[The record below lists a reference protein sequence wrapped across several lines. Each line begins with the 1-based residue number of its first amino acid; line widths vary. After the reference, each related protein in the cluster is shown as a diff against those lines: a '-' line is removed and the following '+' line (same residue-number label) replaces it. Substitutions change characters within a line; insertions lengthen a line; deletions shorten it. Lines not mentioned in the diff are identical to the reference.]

1 MRLIPLRFAGTCVE
15 CGTRLEPKTQAWY
28 DDTTKKVTCA
38 GCKPAVEGPPVAVPY
53 LPAGSVLESSVSAAD
68 APPVLL
74 PPVELAPIDVPPTV
88 ARDRTPLEK
97 GAELEQRI
105 AQVLT
110 ANGYVTRTN
119 VILEGRSGASHEIDV
134 IGEKSDGLTTLNLAV
149 ECKAWERPI
158 EKDVVFKFA
167 AVLKDTGM
175 REGIIVTLGGSR
187 SGAEIAA
194 RDNGIELWG
203 PDELEQHLGQL
214 AVAALRTGP
223 LRREST
229 GFPRRAT
236 SAEVESFLAG
246 ATRGRLGSAKE
257 EIVWASDAWLPVAYL
272 RIALSRMEGVLKKT
286 MQTTRCWN
294 TYELV
299 TGEIIRAWDAEI
311 AAEPVDLD
319 AQQVTAKLKVNQP
332 GRAIDEAVAK
342 HRSVTSD
349 AARERHGARVLGLG
363 VPLGHQVVVES
374 STSVAYPV
382 HVAIAQRRGSER
394 LIVIDA
400 FERRV
405 HERLCRSLSPHA
417 GWIRD
422 SLSA

>member
-1 MRLIPLRFAGTCVE
+1 MRLIPLRYAGTCVE
-15 CGTRLEPKTQAWY
+15 CGLRLEPKTGAWY
-28 DDTTKKVTCA
+28 DDTTKKVTCV
-38 GCKPAVEGPPVAVPY
+38 GCRPAAEP
-53 LPAGSVLESSVSAAD
+53 LPQGSPNPTTGSVVDPSPLAAGSLQDGSPSDVASS
-68 APPVLL
+68 
-74 PPVELAPIDVPPTV
+74 
-88 ARDRTPLEK
+88 RTHLEK

-105 AQVLT
+105 AQVMA

-119 VILEGRSGASHEIDV
+119 VILQGRSGASHEIDV
-134 IGEKSDGLTTLNLAV
+134 IGAKSDGLTTLNVAV

-167 AVLKDTGM
+167 GVLKDIGM
-175 REGIIVTLGGSR
+175 REGIIVALGGFR
-187 SGAEIAA
+187 SGADIAA
-194 RDNGIELWG
+194 RDNGIHLWG

-214 AVAALRTGP
+214 AVAGLRTGP
-223 LRREST
+223 TTREAS

-236 SAEVESFLAG
+236 SAEVESLLSG
-246 ATRGRLGSAKE
+246 AVRGRLGMAKE
-257 EIVWASDAWLPVAYL
+257 EIVWSSDAWLPVAYL

-286 MQTTRCWN
+286 MQTTRSWN

-349 AARERHGARVLGLG
+349 AARERHGARVLALG
-363 VPLGHQVVVES
+363 VPLGYKAVVES
-374 STSVAYPV
+374 SIRVAYPV
-382 HVAIAQRRGSER
+382 HLAIAQRRDSQR

-405 HERLCRSLSPHA
+405 HERLCRSLSPHS

-422 SLSA
+422 SLTR

>member
-1 MRLIPLRFAGTCVE
+1 
-15 CGTRLEPKTQAWY
+15 
-28 DDTTKKVTCA
+28 
-38 GCKPAVEGPPVAVPY
+38 
-53 LPAGSVLESSVSAAD
+53 
-68 APPVLL
+68 
-74 PPVELAPIDVPPTV
+74 
-88 ARDRTPLEK
+88 
-97 GAELEQRI
+97 
-105 AQVLT
+105 
-110 ANGYVTRTN
+110 
-119 VILEGRSGASHEIDV
+119 
-134 IGEKSDGLTTLNLAV
+134 
-149 ECKAWERPI
+149 
-158 EKDVVFKFA
+158 
-167 AVLKDTGM
+167 M

-332 GRAIDEAVAK
+332 GFDRRGGREASLCHVGCGTRASRCARPGPGRATRPPGGGRIVDQRRVPGSRCD
-342 HRSVTSD
+342 RSATRLGAADRDRRVRTPSTRTTLPLPL
-349 AARERHGARVLGLG
+349 AARRLDPRLALRMNVGHPHVDQKGQLPSSVDINADPAAAAAFVAPDEIAWCAR
-363 VPLGHQVVVES
+363 
-374 STSVAYPV
+374 
-382 HVAIAQRRGSER
+382 
-394 LIVIDA
+394 A
-400 FERRV
+400 FNV
-405 HERLCRSLSPHA
+405 
-417 GWIRD
+417 WM
-422 SLSA
+422 

>member
-1 MRLIPLRFAGTCVE
+1 MRFIPLRYAGTCVE
-15 CGTRLEPKTQAWY
+15 CGLRLEPKTGAWY
-28 DDTTKKVTCA
+28 DDTTKKVTCV
-38 GCKPAVEGPPVAVPY
+38 GCRPAAEP
-53 LPAGSVLESSVSAAD
+53 LPAGLPATSTGSGVDPSPLAAGDPPGRSPSD
-68 APPVLL
+68 A
-74 PPVELAPIDVPPTV
+74 ASQM
-88 ARDRTPLEK
+88 RTHLEK

-105 AQVLT
+105 AQVMT

-119 VILEGRSGASHEIDV
+119 LILEGRSGASHEIDV
-134 IGEKSDGLTTLNLAV
+134 IGAKSDGLTTLNLAV
-149 ECKAWERPI
+149 ECKAWDRPI

-167 AVLKDTGM
+167 GVLKDTGM
-175 REGIIVTLGGSR
+175 REGIIVALGGFR
-187 SGAEIAA
+187 SGADIAA
-194 RDNGIELWG
+194 RDNGIQLWG

-214 AVAALRTGP
+214 AVAGLRTGP
-223 LRREST
+223 TTREVS

-236 SAEVESFLAG
+236 SAEVESFLSG
-246 ATRGRLGSAKE
+246 AVRGRLGMAKE
-257 EIVWASDAWLPVAYL
+257 EIVWSSDAWLPVAYL

-286 MQTTRCWN
+286 MQTTRSWN

-319 AQQVTAKLKVNQP
+319 AQQVTAKLKLNQP
-332 GRAIDEAVAK
+332 SRTIDEAVAK

-349 AARERHGARVLGLG
+349 AARERHGARVLALG
-363 VPLGHQVVVES
+363 VPLGYKVVVES
-374 STSVAYPV
+374 SIIVAYPV
-382 HVAIAQRRGSER
+382 HVAIAQRRDSQR
-394 LIVIDA
+394 LIVIDS

-422 SLSA
+422 SLT